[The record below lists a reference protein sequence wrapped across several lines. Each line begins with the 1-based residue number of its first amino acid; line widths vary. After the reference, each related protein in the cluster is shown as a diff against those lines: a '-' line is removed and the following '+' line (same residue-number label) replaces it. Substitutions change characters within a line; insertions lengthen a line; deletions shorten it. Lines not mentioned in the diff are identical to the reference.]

1 LENIM
6 NKFKLAITCVSLIM
20 LPLLGHAADKKEAR
34 SYILATASTGG
45 TYYPVGVAV
54 TTLAKIKLAPKEKL
68 SLSAITSAGSGDN
81 LNLMRKNEAQ
91 FGILQGLYGAWAW
104 NGTGPFKKQGAN
116 KEFRSVTMLWKN
128 VEHFT
133 VKKSAVKGDN
143 LKDINAL
150 YGKTFSIGKRN
161 SGTEGSGKHI
171 LGSLGID
178 TTKFNNVH
186 MGYGASAG
194 AMQDG
199 RIVGMNTPGGIPVSA
214 ITRALSSDGK
224 NLKVLNVSDA
234 SLAKINE
241 DFPLWVRQII
251 PANTYPN
258 QESAI
263 KTIAQPNFLAVKADL
278 PERDVYLVTK
288 AIYENL
294 PFLRSIHSATKVMSI
309 ENAISGLTVPLHPG
323 AARYYREV
331 GVKIPAHLIS
341 K

>member
-6 NKFKLAITCVSLIM
+6 NKLKLAISSTLLIM
-20 LPLLGHAADKKEAR
+20 LPLLGHTADTNKAR
-34 SYILATASTGG
+34 SYILSTASTGG

-54 TTLAKIKLAPKEKL
+54 ATLAKVKLAPKHKL

-104 NGTGPFKKQGAN
+104 NGTGPFKSQGAN

-133 VKKSAVKGDN
+133 VKKDAVKGNN
-143 LKDINAL
+143 LTDISSL
-150 YGKTFSIGKRN
+150 YDKSFSIGKKN

-171 LGSLGID
+171 LGSLGIN
-178 TTKFNNVH
+178 TSKLNTVH

-194 AMQDG
+194 AMQDN
-199 RIVGMNTPGGIPVSA
+199 RIEGMNTPAGIPVSA
-214 ITRALSSDGK
+214 VTRAFSSDGE
-224 NLKVLNVSDA
+224 NLKVLNISDA
-234 SLAKINE
+234 SLKKINKE
-241 DFPLWVRQII
+241 FPLWVRQII

-258 QESAI
+258 QKEQI
-263 KTIAQPNFLAVKADL
+263 NTIAQPNFLAVKADL
-278 PERDVYLVTK
+278 PEHDVYLVTK

-331 GVKIPAHLIS
+331 GVKIPAHLVS

>member
-1 LENIM
+1 M
-6 NKFKLAITCVSLIM
+6 NKFKLAVTSTLLIV
-20 LPLLGHAADKKEAR
+20 LPLLGHAADTPIAR
-34 SYILATASTGG
+34 SYILSTASTGG

-54 TTLAKIKLAPKEKL
+54 ATLAKIKLQPKEKL

-133 VKKSAVKGDN
+133 VKRGAVKGNN
-143 LKDINAL
+143 LTDITAL
-150 YGKTFSIGKRN
+150 YNESFSIGKKN

-171 LGSLGID
+171 LGSLGIN
-178 TTKFNNVH
+178 TSELNNVH

-199 RIVGMNTPGGIPVSA
+199 RIKGMNTPAGVPVSA
-214 ITRALSSDGK
+214 VTRAFSSDGE

-234 SLAKINE
+234 SLKKINN

-258 QESAI
+258 QKEQI
-263 KTIAQPNFLAVKADL
+263 NTIAQPNFLAVKADL
-278 PERDVYLVTK
+278 PEQDVYLVTK

-331 GVKIPAHLIS
+331 GVKIPAHLVS
-341 K
+341 E

>member
-1 LENIM
+1 M
-6 NKFKLAITCVSLIM
+6 NKFKLAVTSTLLIM
-20 LPLLGHAADKKEAR
+20 LPLLGHAAETKKAR

-54 TTLAKIKLAPKEKL
+54 ATLAKIKLQPKQKL

-133 VKKSAVKGDN
+133 VKKDAVKGNN
-143 LKDINAL
+143 LIDITAL
-150 YGKTFSIGKRN
+150 YSESFSIGKKN

-171 LGSLGID
+171 LSSLNIETG
-178 TTKFNNVH
+178 KFNAVH

-194 AMQDG
+194 ALQDG
-199 RIVGMNTPGGIPVSA
+199 RVKGMNTPAGIPVSA
-214 ITRALSSDGK
+214 VTRAFSSDGE
-224 NLKVLNVSDA
+224 NLKVLNISDE
-234 SLAKINE
+234 SLKKINKE
-241 DFPLWVRQII
+241 FPLWVRQIV

-258 QESAI
+258 QPEQI

-278 PERDVYLVTK
+278 SEQDVYLVTK

-331 GVKIPAHLIS
+331 GVKIPEHLVS

>member
-1 LENIM
+1 M
-6 NKFKLAITCVSLIM
+6 NKFKLAITCASLVM
-20 LPLLGHAADKKEAR
+20 LPMLGHATDKIEAR
-34 SYILATASTGG
+34 SYILSTASTGG
-45 TYYPVGVAV
+45 TFYPVGVAV
-54 TTLAKIKLAPKEKL
+54 ATLAKIKLAPKQKL

-104 NGTGPFKKQGAN
+104 NGTGPFEKQGAD
-116 KEFRSVTMLWKN
+116 KGFRSVTMLWQN

-133 VKKSAVKGDN
+133 VKKEALKGDY
-143 LKDINAL
+143 LKDLNGL

-171 LGSLGID
+171 LGSLGVN
-178 TTKFNNVH
+178 TNKFDNVH

-199 RIVGMNTPGGIPVSA
+199 RIVGMNTPGGVPVSA
-214 ITRALSSDGK
+214 ITRALSSDGD
-224 NLKVLNVSDA
+224 NLKVLNVSDE
-234 SLAKINE
+234 SLAKINK
-241 DFPLWVRQII
+241 DFPLWVRKII

-258 QESAI
+258 QKEPI
-263 KTIAQPNFLAVKADL
+263 NTISQPNFLAVKSDL
-278 PERDVYLVTK
+278 PEHDVYLVTK

-294 PFLRSIHSATKVMSI
+294 SFLHSIHSATKVMNI
-309 ENAISGLTVPLHPG
+309 ESAISGLTVPLHPG

-331 GVKIPAHLIS
+331 GVKIPAHLVS

>member
-1 LENIM
+1 M
-6 NKFKLAITCVSLIM
+6 NKFTMAITCASLIM
-20 LPLLGHAADKKEAR
+20 LPLLGHASDTKKSR

-54 TTLAKIKLAPKEKL
+54 ATLTKLKLQPKEKL

-104 NGTGPFKKQGAN
+104 NGSGPFKKQGEN
-116 KEFRSVTMLWKN
+116 KTFRSVTMLWKN

-133 VKKSAVKGDN
+133 VKRNAVKGDN
-143 LKDINAL
+143 LTDITAL
-150 YGKTFSIGKRN
+150 YNESFSIGKRN

-171 LGSLGID
+171 LNALNINTD
-178 TTKFNNVH
+178 KFNTVH

-199 RIVGMNTPGGIPVSA
+199 RIKGMNTPAGIPVSA
-214 ITRALSSDGK
+214 VTRAFSSDGD
-224 NLKVLNVSDA
+224 NLKVLNISDA
-234 SLAKINE
+234 SLNQINK
-241 DFPLWVRQII
+241 DFPLWVRQIV

-258 QESAI
+258 QKESI
-263 KTIAQPNFLAVKADL
+263 NTIAQPNFLAVKADL
-278 PERDVYLVTK
+278 PELDVYLVTK

-294 PFLRSIHSATKVMSI
+294 PFLRSIHAATKVMSI

-331 GVKIPAHLIS
+331 GVNIPAHLVS

>member
-1 LENIM
+1 M
-6 NKFKLAITCVSLIM
+6 NKFKIAITCASLIM
-20 LPLLGHAADKKEAR
+20 LPLLGHANDTPKAR
-34 SYILATASTGG
+34 SYILSTASTGG

-54 TTLAKIKLAPKEKL
+54 ATLVKIKLAPKDKL

-81 LNLMRKNEAQ
+81 LNLMKKDEAQ

-104 NGTGPFKKQGAN
+104 NGLGPFKQQGPN

-133 VKKSAVKGDN
+133 VEKSAMKSDDI
-143 LKDINAL
+143 KDINAL

-161 SGTEGSGKHI
+161 SGTEGSGNHI

-178 TTKFNNVH
+178 TNKFNNVH

-214 ITRALSSDGK
+214 ITRAFSSDGE
-224 NLKVLNVSDA
+224 NLQVLNVSDT
-234 SLAKINE
+234 SLKEINK

-251 PANTYPN
+251 PADTYPN
-258 QESAI
+258 QKEPI
-263 KTIAQPNFLAVKADL
+263 NTIAQPNFLAVKADL
-278 PERDVYLVTK
+278 PEHDVYLVTK

-294 PFLRSIHSATKVMSI
+294 SFLRSIHSATKVMNI
-309 ENAISGLTVPLHPG
+309 ESAISGLTVPLHPG
-323 AARYYREV
+323 AVRYYREV
-331 GVKIPAHLIS
+331 GVKIPAHLLS
-341 K
+341 E

>member
-1 LENIM
+1 M
-6 NKFKLAITCVSLIM
+6 NKFKLAVTSTLLIM
-20 LPLLGHAADKKEAR
+20 LPLLGHAAETKKAR

-54 TTLAKIKLAPKEKL
+54 ATLAKIKLQPKQKL

-133 VKKSAVKGDN
+133 VKKDAVKGSN
-143 LKDINAL
+143 LIDITAL
-150 YGKTFSIGKRN
+150 YSESFSIGKKN

-171 LGSLGID
+171 LNSLHVD
-178 TTKFNNVH
+178 TGKFNTVH

-194 AMQDG
+194 ALQDG
-199 RIVGMNTPGGIPVSA
+199 RIKGMNTPAGIPVSA
-214 ITRALSSDGK
+214 VTRAFSSDGE
-224 NLKVLNVSDA
+224 NLKVLNISDE
-234 SLAKINE
+234 SLKKINKE
-241 DFPLWVRQII
+241 FPLWVRQIV

-258 QESAI
+258 QKEQI
-263 KTIAQPNFLAVKADL
+263 NTIAQPNFLAVKADL
-278 PERDVYLVTK
+278 SEQDVYLVTK

-331 GVKIPAHLIS
+331 GVKIPEHLVS

>member
-1 LENIM
+1 M
-6 NKFKLAITCVSLIM
+6 NKFKLAFLCTPLMM
-20 LPLLGHAADKKEAR
+20 LPLLGHAAEVKEAR
-34 SYILATASTGG
+34 SYILSTASTGG

-54 TTLAKIKLAPKEKL
+54 ATLTKVKLEPKQKL

-116 KEFRSVTMLWKN
+116 KDFRSVTMLWKN

-133 VKKSAVKGDN
+133 VKKSLVESDN
-143 LKDINAL
+143 LKDMDAL
-150 YGKTFSIGKRN
+150 YGETFSIGKKN
-161 SGTEGSGKHI
+161 SGTEGSGKYI
-171 LGSLGID
+171 LGSLGLN
-178 TTKFNNVH
+178 TSKFNNVH

-199 RIVGMNTPGGIPVSA
+199 RIVGMNTPGGVPVSA
-214 ITRALSSDGK
+214 ITRALSSDGG
-224 NLKVLNVSDA
+224 NLKVLNVSDE
-234 SLAKINE
+234 SLNKINQ
-241 DFPLWVRQII
+241 DFPLWVRQVI

-258 QESAI
+258 QEDPI
-263 KTIAQPNFLAVKADL
+263 NTIAQPNFLAVKADL
-278 PERDVYLVTK
+278 PEHDVYLVTK

-294 PFLRSIHSATKVMSI
+294 PFLQSIHSATKVMNI

-331 GVKIPAHLIS
+331 GVNIPAHLVS
-341 K
+341 Q